1 MYNNIYMYLNH
12 VATEDPSADEQM
24 DNTATN
30 VTSNVKRKCSSETVC
45 KGDICETEPLYFNKL
60 LTREFKRKRT
70 GKHRKRQ
77 KSAILQED
85 YLFLPQ
91 NECDI
96 MTLNPD
102 QHNDKQDSDGQACE
116 IQDGRQSA
124 SPISSCDN
132 NLIIQAGNIS
142 TTALVDTG
150 ATISCISSEL
160 LQKIHPKF
168 LNYQESD
175 LEFIYGVGNKQ
186 HEVTAKVANKLSING
201 RNFTQSFYALH
212 NQYSII
218 LGMDFITA
226 NKAKLD
232 FEKSTITLNGLS
244 CKLQS
249 PPLSSTLVNSAQDSF
264 IPPHTAQ
271 DISVSLA
278 KQLISPAILL
288 EPVSSL
294 QRKFNGL
301 DLVDSVV
308 SAQHTVCRVANSTE
322 EPIVIPKGTIVA
334 MARNISV
341 SVITEPQDFVTEP
354 QEPDCTEDS
363 PQELSF
369 DVAPPELPADK
380 AGFLKQELETNRE
393 LFTSGNLENLGDH
406 DEHIH
411 PIETGDKKLRPVSY
425 YRTAP
430 KIQREMDSQIQLLL
444 KYGIIETSRSE
455 WRSPVVMVKK
465 KDGTYRFAC
474 DYRRLNDLTE
484 KQSYPMPRLEDI
496 WDLIGETKPKYFSTL
511 DLASG
516 FWQIR
521 MDPATK
527 HKASFVTR
535 SGQFT
540 WNRLP
545 FGLKNSPITFQQT
558 MNDVL
563 RDLITKCCIVYVDD
577 IIVFSHTFEEHLEHL
592 RQIFDRLRKA
602 NLTLKLSK
610 CTFAAQRVKY
620 LGHILST
627 KGISCTIW
635 PKRTNHGSGVQSVR
649 KPSKNLETAS

>member
-1 MYNNIYMYLNH
+1 MTDSSQGDSYQPEVTKSAIKHVASINSNNENGLMVPAIVHRADPVTVNNSSSSQSIQRIVQKNEPSTCAQCKLPVYNNIYMYLNH

-85 YLFLPQ
+85 YSFLPQ
-91 NECDI
+91 NDCYI

-186 HEVTAKVANKLSING
+186 HEVTAKVAIKLSING

-232 FEKSTITLNGLS
+232 
-244 CKLQS
+244 
-249 PPLSSTLVNSAQDSF
+249 
-264 IPPHTAQ
+264 
-271 DISVSLA
+271 
-278 KQLISPAILL
+278 
-288 EPVSSL
+288 
-294 QRKFNGL
+294 
-301 DLVDSVV
+301 
-308 SAQHTVCRVANSTE
+308 
-322 EPIVIPKGTIVA
+322 
-334 MARNISV
+334 
-341 SVITEPQDFVTEP
+341 
-354 QEPDCTEDS
+354 
-363 PQELSF
+363 
-369 DVAPPELPADK
+369 
-380 AGFLKQELETNRE
+380 
-393 LFTSGNLENLGDH
+393 
-406 DEHIH
+406 
-411 PIETGDKKLRPVSY
+411 
-425 YRTAP
+425 
-430 KIQREMDSQIQLLL
+430 
-444 KYGIIETSRSE
+444 
-455 WRSPVVMVKK
+455 
-465 KDGTYRFAC
+465 
-474 DYRRLNDLTE
+474 
-484 KQSYPMPRLEDI
+484 
-496 WDLIGETKPKYFSTL
+496 
-511 DLASG
+511 
-516 FWQIR
+516 
-521 MDPATK
+521 
-527 HKASFVTR
+527 
-535 SGQFT
+535 
-540 WNRLP
+540 
-545 FGLKNSPITFQQT
+545 LKN
-558 MNDVL
+558 L
-563 RDLITKCCIVYVDD
+563 
-577 IIVFSHTFEEHLEHL
+577 
-592 RQIFDRLRKA
+592 
-602 NLTLKLSK
+602 
-610 CTFAAQRVKY
+610 
-620 LGHILST
+620 
-627 KGISCTIW
+627 
-635 PKRTNHGSGVQSVR
+635 
-649 KPSKNLETAS
+649 PSL